1 MRKLTDL
8 GVFIY
13 FEKENI
19 NTQSME
25 SELMLSILSSLA
37 ASESVSI
44 PENSKW
50 GVKRRFQNGTF
61 KIPYPPYGYD
71 YVDGGMEIN

>member
-1 MRKLTDL
+1 
-8 GVFIY
+8 
-13 FEKENI
+13 
-19 NTQSME
+19 
-25 SELMLSILSSLA
+25 MLSILSSLA